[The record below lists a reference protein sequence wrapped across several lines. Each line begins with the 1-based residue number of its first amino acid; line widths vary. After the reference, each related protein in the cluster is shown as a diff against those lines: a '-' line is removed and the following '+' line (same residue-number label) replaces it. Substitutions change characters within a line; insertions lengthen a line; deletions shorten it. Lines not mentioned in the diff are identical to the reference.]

1 MFVTLRDGESQEAL
15 LKRFGKG
22 VQNSGLLRQ
31 VKAKRFFVS
40 RSERN
45 RIAERKAMAR
55 HRRRLRKEASAE
67 ARRMTRGRS
76 R

>member
-40 RSERN
+40 RGEKH
-45 RIAERKAMAR
+45 RISERKALAR

-67 ARRMTRGRS
+67 ARRMARGR
-76 R
+76 RR